1 MAGGGDVEALHPD
14 EVLRAGRLRRGEDDE
29 DGDQPRRRVRL
40 A

>member
-14 EVLRAGRLRRGEDDE
+14 QVLRAGRLRRGEEDD
-29 DGDQPRRRVRL
+29 DGDQRRRRARL